1 MNYNQEIKILQQEI
15 SVSIAQALRLLKS
28 TNGIVSLAVEQFHR
42 ENITYIG
49 EETEC
54 NPVLAR
60 EFYEKCNYNAEKAI
74 AEIVKKPVVFTTSVG
89 QDKGKIGYV
98 IYGLDENFNSFS
110 GKKGISAFISES
122 DFEYI
127 KSEFQSFYPRMN
139 PLFDEMEEE
148 FSATSDNVFDR
159 EICLKILEKL
169 EQKIF
174 DNENVTKF
182 VSDLID
188 WILERLKYAHY
199 INFYGNL

>member
-1 MNYNQEIKILQQEI
+1 MNYNQEIKILQQQI
-15 SVSIAQALRLLKS
+15 SVSIAQALRLLKN
-28 TNGIVSLAVEQFHR
+28 TNGIVSLAVDQFHQ

-49 EETEC
+49 KETER

-60 EFYEKCNYNAEKAI
+60 EFYEKCNYNTEKAI
-74 AEIVKKPVVFTTSVG
+74 AEILKKPVVFATSVG

-98 IYGLDENFNSFS
+98 IYGLDEKFNSFS

-169 EQKIF
+169 EQKVF

-182 VSDLID
+182 VSDLIG

>member
-1 MNYNQEIKILQQEI
+1 MNYNQEIKILQKQI
-15 SVSIAQALRLLKS
+15 PVSIVQALRLLKD
-28 TNGIVSLAVEQFHR
+28 TNGIVSLALEQFHQ
-42 ENITYIG
+42 ENVTYIG
-49 EETEC
+49 KEAEC

-60 EFYEKCNYNAEKAI
+60 EFYEKCNYNTEKAI
-74 AEIVKKPVVFTTSVG
+74 AEILKKPVVFAASVD

-98 IYGLDENFNSFS
+98 IYGLDEKFNSFS

-148 FSATSDNVFDR
+148 FSATSDNVFER

-169 EQKIF
+169 EQKVF

-182 VSDLID
+182 VNDLIG

>member
-1 MNYNQEIKILQQEI
+1 MNYNQEIKILQQQI
-15 SVSIAQALRLLKS
+15 SVSIAQALRLLKN
-28 TNGIVSLAVEQFHR
+28 TNEIVSLAVEHFHQ
-42 ENITYIG
+42 ENITHIG

-60 EFYEKCNYNAEKAI
+60 EFYEKSNYNTEKAI
-74 AEIVKKPVVFTTSVG
+74 AEILKKPVVFAASVG

-98 IYGLDENFNSFS
+98 IYGLDEKFNSFS

-182 VSDLID
+182 VSDLIG

>member
-1 MNYNQEIKILQQEI
+1 MNYNQEIKILQKQI
-15 SVSIAQALRLLKS
+15 PVSIVQALRLLKS
-28 TNGIVSLAVEQFHR
+28 TNGIVSLAVEQFHQ

-49 EETEC
+49 KEAEC

-60 EFYEKCNYNAEKAI
+60 EFYEKCNYNTEKAI
-74 AEIVKKPVVFTTSVG
+74 AEILKKPIVFSTSVG
-89 QDKGKIGYV
+89 QDKGKIGYFICV
-98 IYGLDENFNSFS
+98 LDESLNSFS

-139 PLFDEMEEE
+139 PLFNEMEEE

-169 EQKIF
+169 EQKVF

-182 VSDLID
+182 VNDLVH
-188 WILERLKYAHY
+188 WLRKQLEYAHY

>member
-1 MNYNQEIKILQQEI
+1 MNYNQEIKILQQQI
-15 SVSIAQALRLLKS
+15 SVSIAQALRLLKN
-28 TNGIVSLAVEQFHR
+28 TNGIVSLAVEQFHQ
-42 ENITYIG
+42 ENITHIG

-60 EFYEKCNYNAEKAI
+60 EFYEKCNYNTEKAI
-74 AEIVKKPVVFTTSVG
+74 AEILKKPVVFSTSVG

-98 IYGLDENFNSFS
+98 IYGLDEKFNSFS

-182 VSDLID
+182 VSDLIG

>member
-1 MNYNQEIKILQQEI
+1 MNYNQEIKILQKQI
-15 SVSIAQALRLLKS
+15 PVSIVQALRLLKD
-28 TNGIVSLAVEQFHR
+28 TNGIVSLALEQFHQ
-42 ENITYIG
+42 ENVTYIG
-49 EETEC
+49 KEAEC

-60 EFYEKCNYNAEKAI
+60 EFYEKCNYNTEKAI
-74 AEIVKKPVVFTTSVG
+74 AEILKKPVVFAASVD

-98 IYGLDENFNSFS
+98 IYGLDEKFNSFS

-148 FSATSDNVFDR
+148 FSATSDNVFEA
-159 EICLKILEKL
+159 EICLEILEKL
-169 EQKIF
+169 EQKVF
-174 DNENVTKF
+174 DNKEVTKL
-182 VSDLID
+182 VSDLIG